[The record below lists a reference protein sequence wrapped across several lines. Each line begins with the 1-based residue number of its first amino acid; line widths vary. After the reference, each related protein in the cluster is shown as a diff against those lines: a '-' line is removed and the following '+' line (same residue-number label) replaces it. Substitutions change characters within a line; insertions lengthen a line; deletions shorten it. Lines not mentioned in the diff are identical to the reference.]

1 VHWVTCPL
9 WIRGNGEC
17 CILKVHLS
25 STEKEIKLNNRYQL
39 NFMKIFEE
47 IKWDA

>member
-25 STEKEIKLNNRYQL
+25 STEKEIKLNNR
-39 NFMKIFEE
+39 KIFEE